1 VLPTNNHLILEQ
13 VEIGLGERKL
23 VSLNTEVEAGQ
34 VLTVVGPSGSGK
46 STLLAFIAGFIA
58 PVFSATGKVSLGDK
72 ELSHLPAEERRIGL
86 LFQDA
91 MLFPHMSVAQNLG
104 FALAKTELNKKQ
116 KIEAGLEKMSL
127 QGFAQRD
134 PATLSGGQQARI
146 ALLRLLLSQPQ
157 AVLLDEP
164 FSKLDKALRASVR
177 EQVFSNLREAGLS
190 VILVSHDEEDAEAA
204 GGQVI
209 SL

>member
-1 VLPTNNHLILEQ
+1 MLPTNNHLILEQ

-116 KIEAGLEKMSL
+116 KIEAKPYYIKLPPLNNVQQQKIEQFKRWMH
-127 QGFAQRD
+127 QKR
-134 PATLSGGQQARI
+134 LSTNKE
-146 ALLRLLLSQPQ
+146 LS
-157 AVLLDEP
+157 
-164 FSKLDKALRASVR
+164 
-177 EQVFSNLREAGLS
+177 
-190 VILVSHDEEDAEAA
+190 
-204 GGQVI
+204 
-209 SL
+209 